1 MLASL
6 KKTPSD
12 ASGRV
17 SLGNTVE
24 LYSQTSLRAMKDIVE
39 VENES
44 GSMIWK
50 EAVVHHTQ

>member
-24 LYSQTSLRAMKDIVE
+24 LYSQTSPQGDERHSK

-50 EAVVHHTQ
+50 EAVVHQTR